1 MKPKLIVI
9 GGPTASGKSDLAV
22 ETAIRLK
29 TEIISADS
37 RQFYREMNAG
47 TAKPDEEQLAAV
59 KHHFINSLSIH
70 ESYSAGQYET
80 DCLRQLEELF
90 KKYKVVVMAGG
101 SGLFIQAVINGFSIQ
116 LPQADPALRKQLNE
130 TPLPDLQMEIKK
142 LDPEFAAKADLQNPR
157 RLIRA
162 IEVIRQTGKP
172 YSALKTAES
181 INRNFEYIL
190 ICLDRERRELYQRIE
205 ARVDKMLKDGLQ
217 KEAESLFQWR
227 HLPALKTVGYNE
239 WFKHIE
245 GKISEKETIRLIKQN
260 TRRYAKRQLTWF
272 RHQHQT
278 FWLKPEN
285 SKALDEKLEAFLT
298 D

>member
-22 ETAIRLK
+22 KTALQFK

-47 TAKPDEEQLAAV
+47 TAKPDAQQLAAV

-70 ESYSAGQYET
+70 DLYSAGHYET
-80 DCLRQLEELF
+80 DCLKKLDELF
-90 KKYKVVVMAGG
+90 KKYRVVVMAGG
-101 SGLFIQAVINGFSIQ
+101 SGLFIQAVINGFSNQ
-116 LPQADPALRKQLNE
+116 LPEADAVLRNQLNALSL
-130 TPLPDLQMEIKK
+130 TDLQDEIKK
-142 LDPEFAAKADLQNPR
+142 LDPDFAESADMQNPR

-172 YSALKTAES
+172 FSSLKAEKSAE
-181 INRNFEYIL
+181 RNFDHLL
-190 ICLDRERRELYQRIE
+190 ICIDRERSDLYQQID
-205 ARVDKMLKDGLQ
+205 ARVEKMLKEGLQ
-217 KEAESLFQWR
+217 KEAESLFPFR
-227 HLPALKTVGYNE
+227 HLPALKTVGYSE
-239 WFKHIE
+239 WFMHLE
-245 GKISEKETIRLIKQN
+245 GKIQEEEAIRLIKQN

-272 RHQHQT
+272 RNQHQT
-278 FWLKPEN
+278 FWLNPEN
-285 SKALDEKLEAFLT
+285 TDALQEKLETFLN